1 MPRFSCLASPGSL
14 PDQGG
19 LTLLRKLNT
28 SWEEAKR
35 ATASIQHRPLSL
47 QPPRAQL
54 SATNLGCASLQSARA
69 ELAGPANRT
78 RP

>member
-1 MPRFSCLASPGSL
+1 MLHFSCLASPGSL
-14 PDQGG
+14 PNQGG

-28 SWEEAKR
+28 SREEAKR
-35 ATASIQHRPLSL
+35 ATASIQHRAMSL
-47 QPPRAQL
+47 QPPRVQL

-69 ELAGPANRT
+69 ALAGPANRT